1 MNLSLNKNLK
11 IAIQKDG
18 RLSEDSINL
27 LISAGLEFD
36 SYKQKLFTT
45 CRNLPIEIIYL
56 RDDDIPECV
65 NSGVADLGIVG
76 KNVLYENNVQ
86 IDELLDLGFGFCSL
100 CLAVPKESTIKTIK
114 DFKNLKIATS
124 FPVSTKKFFEENK
137 VPVEIV
143 KINGSVEISPSLGIS
158 DAIVDIV
165 STGSS
170 LAANDLRKVA
180 KIYDTQA
187 VLIANKPLKV
197 SSFKEQLVNKLLIRI
212 NGVLAANNYKYV
224 IMNAPKKSLL
234 KIRKIVPSLKSPTI
248 ASLVDKNW
256 ISIQTLIK
264 EDVFWETVEKLKK
277 VGATGILVLP
287 IEKLIA

>member
-1 MNLSLNKNLK
+1 MNLSLNNNLK
-11 IAIQKDG
+11 IAVQKDG

-27 LISAGLEFD
+27 LVSAGLEFD
-36 SYKQKLFTT
+36 SYKQKLFIT

-76 KNVLYENNVQ
+76 KDVLSENNVQ
-86 IDELLDLGFGFCSL
+86 INELLNLGFGSCSL
-100 CLAVPKESTIKTIK
+100 CLAVPKESNIQTLN

-124 FPVSTKKFFEENK
+124 FPVSTKKFFEEK
-137 VPVEIV
+137 KIPIEIV
-143 KINGSVEISPSLGIS
+143 KINGSVEISPSLGIA

-165 STGSS
+165 STGNS
-170 LAANDLRKVA
+170 LAANDLRKVE

-187 VLIANKPLKV
+187 VLIANKSLKL
-197 SSFKEQLVNKLLIRI
+197 STFKEKLVNKLLIRI

-234 KIRKIVPSLKSPTI
+234 AIKKIVPGLKSPTV

-256 ISIQTLIK
+256 ISIQTVIK
-264 EDVFWETVEKLKK
+264 EDIFWETVEKLKE
-277 VGATGILVLP
+277 VGASGILVLP

>member
-27 LISAGLEFD
+27 LISAGLDFD
-36 SYKQKLFTT
+36 NYKQKLFTT

-65 NSGVADLGIVG
+65 DSGVVDLGIVG
-76 KNVLYENNVQ
+76 KNVLYENEVEVK
-86 IDELLDLGFGFCSL
+86 ELLDLGFGFCSL
-100 CLAVPKESTIKTIK
+100 CIAVPKESTIQKIE
-114 DFKNLKIATS
+114 DFKNLRIATT
-124 FPVSTKKFFEENK
+124 FPLSTKKFFEEK
-137 VPVEIV
+137 KIPVEII

-170 LAANDLRKVA
+170 LAMNDLRKVE
-180 KIYDTQA
+180 KIYDTEA
-187 VLIANKPLKV
+187 VLIANKFLDK
-197 SSFKEQLVNKLLIRI
+197 SFFKKDLVNKLIMRL
-212 NGVLAANNYKYV
+212 NGVLDVNHYKYV
-224 IMNAPKKSLL
+224 MMNAPKKSLE
-234 KIRKIVPSLKSPTI
+234 KIKKVVPGLKSPTI
-248 ASLVDKNW
+248 ASLASKDW
-256 ISIQTLIK
+256 ISIQTVIR
-264 EDVFWETVEKLKK
+264 EDIFWETVEKLKEL
-277 VGATGILVLP
+277 GATGILVLP